1 MLFVGVW
8 YPLSCSLVVS
18 VFQGEKMD
26 CADVWWS
33 VKECWVM
40 SSWQLKN
47 LCVGFFCEIQSKCFG
62 HLVRCVLWVDDLEG
76 GRQEEQKP
84 LQPIVGPGQPGQ
96 TNLTPMDKE
105 VYEEMNKEVVDK
117 EVVDSLLRP
126 IVGPGQLGQTNLTP
140 SILGSRRRHK
150 AAPVAEN
157 LKSHK
162 RKKHKDG
169 RRWPA
174 WRSFD
179 FHNFRGLLWRIRV

>member
-1 MLFVGVW
+1 M
-8 YPLSCSLVVS
+8 
-18 VFQGEKMD
+18 K
-26 CADVWWS
+26 
-33 VKECWVM
+33 
-40 SSWQLKN
+40 
-47 LCVGFFCEIQSKCFG
+47 SKCFG

-84 LQPIVGPGQPGQ
+84 LRPIVGPGQPGQ

-117 EVVDSLLRP
+117 EMVDKEVVDSLLRP

-140 SILGSRRRHK
+140 SILGSHRRHR

-162 RKKHKDG
+162 RKKHKD
-169 RRWPA
+169 RR
-174 WRSFD
+174 R
-179 FHNFRGLLWRIRV
+179 

>member
-1 MLFVGVW
+1 M
-8 YPLSCSLVVS
+8 
-18 VFQGEKMD
+18 K
-26 CADVWWS
+26 
-33 VKECWVM
+33 
-40 SSWQLKN
+40 
-47 LCVGFFCEIQSKCFG
+47 SKCFG

-84 LQPIVGPGQPGQ
+84 LRPIVGPGQPGQ

-117 EVVDSLLRP
+117 EMVDKEVVDSLLRP

-140 SILGSRRRHK
+140 SILGRHR

-162 RKKHKDG
+162 RKEHKGG
-169 RRWPA
+169 RR
-174 WRSFD
+174 
-179 FHNFRGLLWRIRV
+179 